1 MNPRLIA
8 ISGPTRGTVF
18 AVPDG
23 ELSVGRDPANA
34 VCINDP
40 SVSRRH
46 CLIRCEAGGCLV
58 EDLDSFNGTF
68 VNGAPVKAQPLAD
81 GDRVGVGDVV
91 LLFLCRDEEAEG
103 DSRGVEL
110 DARLVTRS
118 TTRLRREDALYLCP
132 EGLLTTDA
140 RPSRAARDLNALL
153 KVSMTISSVRD
164 MDTLQR
170 RLLELVLEVTPAE
183 RAAILLTNAGAPD
196 FVSAFGWSRSSGA
209 GASVRVSTTVAGQ
222 VLQGG
227 EAVLCNDVG
236 EGSGAG
242 ASDSLVA
249 QHVRSLL
256 CVPLSIFGRVIGV
269 LYCDSGNPASPFDE
283 EHLQLLMAVAGVASV
298 AIENIRHVELL
309 AGENR
314 RLRQEL
320 GAEFN
325 MIGESDPMRRIYQR
339 ISRVAPSDTTVL
351 IRGESGTGKELAARA
366 IHAASERSENAFI
379 AINCATL
386 TEHLLESEL
395 FGHEKGAFTGA
406 VAQKR
411 GRIEVAER
419 GTIFFDEVGELP
431 LSVQAKLLR
440 VLQERQFERLGSTRP
455 IKADV
460 RVIAATNKDLEVAVR
475 QGTFRKDLYYRLN
488 VVSLTMPTL
497 SERREDIPLLTI
509 YFVSKYSNKCKR
521 KVAGITPEARACLA
535 EYGWPSN
542 VRELENAI
550 EHAVVLGT
558 TDFITLDDLPDAIIE
573 GGRPGQQDTPK
584 FYQAVIE
591 TKKELIT
598 AALRQADSNYTK
610 AAELLGIHPNNL
622 HRLIRTLGLKNHRKS
637 DG

>member
-1 MNPRLIA
+1 MNPRLIT

-18 AVPDG
+18 AMSDG

-34 VCINDP
+34 VRIDDP

-46 CLIRCEAGGCLV
+46 CRIHCEAGSCMV

-68 VNGAPVKAQPLAD
+68 VNGVPVKAQPLVD
-81 GDRVGVGDVV
+81 GDHVGVGDVV
-91 LLFLCRDEEAEG
+91 LLFLCRNEETEG
-103 DSRGVEL
+103 DLRGVEL
-110 DARLVTRS
+110 DAGIVTRS
-118 TTRLRREDALYLCP
+118 ATRLRRDDALYLRP
-132 EGLLTTDA
+132 EGLLA
-140 RPSRAARDLNALL
+140 SYALPLRAARDLNALL
-153 KVSMTISSVRD
+153 KVSMAISSVRD

-170 RLLELVLEVTPAE
+170 RLLELILEVTPAE
-183 RAAILLTNAGAPD
+183 RAAILLADAGTPD
-196 FVSAFGWSRSSGA
+196 FVSAFGWSRSSGV
-209 GASVRVSTTVAGQ
+209 GASVRVSRTVAGQ

-236 EGSGAG
+236 EAG

-249 QHVRSLL
+249 QQVRSLL
-256 CVPLSIFGRVIGV
+256 CVPLSIFEKVIGV
-269 LYCDSGNPASPFDE
+269 IYCDTGNPAAPFDE
-283 EHLQLLMAVAGVASV
+283 GHMQLLMGVAGVASV

-309 AGENR
+309 AGENK

-325 MIGESDPMRRIYQR
+325 MIGESAPMQRIYQR
-339 ISRVAPSDTTVL
+339 ISRVAPSDSTVL

-366 IHAASERSENAFI
+366 IHAYSGRSENAFV

-406 VAQKR
+406 VSQKK
-411 GRIEVAER
+411 GKIEIAEG

-431 LSVQAKLLR
+431 LLVQAKLLR

-455 IKADV
+455 LKADV
-460 RVIAATNKDLEVAVR
+460 RVIAATNKDLEDAVK

-497 SERREDIPLLTI
+497 SERREDISLLAHH
-509 YFVSKYSNKCKR
+509 FVLKYSKKCKR
-521 KVAGITPEARACLA
+521 RVVGMTPEARSCLA
-535 EYGWPSN
+535 EYGWPGN

-558 TDFITLDDLPDAIIE
+558 TDFISLEDLPDALIE
-573 GGRPGQQDTPK
+573 GRQPSQQATPK

-591 TKKELIT
+591 TKKHLIT
-598 AALRQADSNYTK
+598 TALRQGDGNYTK

-622 HRLIRTLGLKNHRKS
+622 HRLIRTLGLKNHRNS
-637 DG
+637 DD

>member
-18 AVPDG
+18 AMPDG
-23 ELSVGRDPANA
+23 EVSVGRDPANA

-46 CLIRCEAGGCLV
+46 CLIRCEAGACRV

-68 VNGAPVKAQPLAD
+68 VNGVPIGAQPLSD
-81 GDRVGVGDVV
+81 GDRIGVGNVV
-91 LLFLCRDEEAEG
+91 LLFLCRDEAAE
-103 DSRGVEL
+103 DNLRGVEL
-110 DARLVTRS
+110 DACVVTRS
-118 TTRLRREDALYLCP
+118 MTRLRREDALYLQP
-132 EGLLTTDA
+132 ESLLASDY
-140 RPSRAARDLNALL
+140 RSSRAVRDLNALL
-153 KVSMTISSVRD
+153 KVSMAINSVRD

-170 RLLELVLEVTPAE
+170 RLLELILEVTPAE
-183 RAAILLTNAGAPD
+183 RAAILLADAGAPD

-209 GASVRVSTTVAGQ
+209 GASVRVSSTVARQ
-222 VLQGG
+222 VMQGG

-236 EGSGAG
+236 EGGAAG

-249 QHVRSLL
+249 QHVKSLL
-256 CVPLSIFGRVIGV
+256 CVPLSIFERMIGV
-269 LYCDSGNPASPFDE
+269 IYCDTANPAAPFDE

-298 AIENIRHVELL
+298 SLENIRHVELL
-309 AGENR
+309 SGENR

-320 GAEFN
+320 GTEFN
-325 MIGESDPMRRIYQR
+325 MIGESAPMQRIYQR

-351 IRGESGTGKELAARA
+351 ICGESGTGKELAARA
-366 IHAASERSENAFI
+366 IHAYSERRENAFV

-386 TEHLLESEL
+386 TEALLESEL

-406 VAQKR
+406 VSQKK

-431 LSVQAKLLR
+431 LSVQPKLLR

-460 RVIAATNKDLEVAVR
+460 RVIAATNKDLEAAVK
-475 QGTFRKDLYYRLN
+475 QGSFRKDLYYRLN
-488 VVSLTMPTL
+488 VVSLTMPAL
-497 SERREDIPLLTI
+497 SERCEDIPLLAS
-509 YFVSKYSNKCKR
+509 YFVSKYSKKCKR
-521 KVAGITPEARACLA
+521 KVAGITPEARACLT
-535 EYGWPSN
+535 EYGWPGN

-550 EHAVVLGT
+550 EHAIVLGT
-558 TDFITLDDLPDAIIE
+558 TDSISLDDLPDAIIE
-573 GGRPGQQDTPK
+573 GRRPSQQTTTK
-584 FYQAVIE
+584 FYRAIVE
-591 TKKELIT
+591 TKKHLIID
-598 AALRQADSNYTK
+598 ALKQADDNYIK

-637 DG
+637 DE

>member
-18 AVPDG
+18 AVSDG
-23 ELSVGRDPANA
+23 EVSVGRDPANA
-34 VCINDP
+34 ISINDP
-40 SVSRRH
+40 SVSRQH
-46 CLIRCEAGGCLV
+46 CLIRCEAGACRV

-68 VNGAPVKAQPLAD
+68 VNGRPVKAQPLAD

-91 LLFLCRDEEAEG
+91 LLLLCSDEETE
-103 DSRGVEL
+103 DNSRGVEL
-110 DARLVTRS
+110 DAGIVTRS
-118 TTRLRREDALYLCP
+118 TTRLRREDALYLSP
-132 EGLLTTDA
+132 EGLLAPDR

-153 KVSMTISSVRD
+153 KVSMSISSVRD

-170 RLLELVLEVTPAE
+170 RLLELILEVTPAE
-183 RAAILLTNAGAPD
+183 RAAILLTDAGEPD
-196 FVSAFGWSRSSGA
+196 FVSAFGWSRSAGA
-209 GASVRVSTTVAGQ
+209 GASVRVSRTVAAQ

-227 EAVLCNDVG
+227 EAILCNDVG
-236 EGSGAG
+236 AGGEAG

-249 QHVRSLL
+249 QQVRSLL
-256 CVPLSIFGRVIGV
+256 CVPLSIFERVIGV
-269 LYCDSGNPASPFDE
+269 IYCDTGNPAAPFDE

-298 AIENIRHVELL
+298 ALENIRHVELL
-309 AGENR
+309 ADENR
-314 RLRQEL
+314 WLRQEL

-325 MIGESDPMRRIYQR
+325 MIGESAPMQRIYQR
-339 ISRVAPSDTTVL
+339 ISRVAPSDSTVL
-351 IRGESGTGKELAARA
+351 ILGESGTGKELAARA
-366 IHAASERSENAFI
+366 IHTYSERRDNTFV

-406 VAQKR
+406 VSQKK

-460 RVIAATNKDLEVAVR
+460 RVVAATNKDLEVAVR

-488 VVSLTMPTL
+488 VVSLTMPAL
-497 SERREDIPLLTI
+497 SERREDISLLAS
-509 YFVSKYSNKCKR
+509 YFVSQYSKKCKR
-521 KVAGITPEARACLA
+521 KVAGITPEACACLT
-535 EYGWPSN
+535 EYGWPGN

-558 TDFITLDDLPDAIIE
+558 TDLISLDDLPDAIIE
-573 GGRPGQQDTPK
+573 GRRPGQQATPK
-584 FYQAVIE
+584 FYQAIVE
-591 TKKELIT
+591 TKKQLIID
-598 AALRQADSNYTK
+598 ALEQADDNYTK

-622 HRLIRTLGLKNHRKS
+622 HRLIRTLGLKELRKS
-637 DG
+637 DN